1 MMPPLQPEGPQDRVS
16 ARRLLSRADLASCG
30 LLVLACVAASANLWL
45 GPGII
50 QTHAGGDSPFLLQRT
65 YELVANLRAGV
76 FPARWMPDAAFGL
89 GYPFFSFYAALPYY
103 LAALLNLSGFDLLS
117 AIKLTQTLGMLAAAG
132 AMWLYA
138 HTLLPKPGALLASV
152 AYTFAP
158 YHLVNLYVRGDSL
171 QEFFAFAWY
180 PLILWSVDRLIV
192 HKEGTPLAQ
201 RFWGALALAMTLAGL
216 TLTHNVSIV
225 IFAPFI
231 VLYVLARLVHRARI
245 LSIRDAARPVAWLA
259 GAVALALALT
269 AWFWLPALAEA
280 QGLQLGHQTTGYLDY
295 NNHFRGANLVQLNT
309 LFNYQVD
316 SALNVFAIALPQAL
330 LSVLG
335 ALVWLCN
342 PHARR
347 KGALIFALGILA
359 TLMITPLSKPV
370 WDGLPWLALVQ
381 FPWRFLSVQALF
393 SALLIGGLLNWPAN
407 APGKV
412 PERADQ
418 TGNLPPKTSW
428 RRGSWLSTGFFVLA
442 CAALALSLPGL
453 PNQRLDIRAEDVTPQ
468 SLQQYEWFSSNIG
481 TTIRAEYLPTS
492 AQPRPM
498 VGPDLLQQPRRAIA
512 VTGDV
517 LSSTLQQLSPT
528 RQLWHINV
536 GSPVATMTLPL
547 LYWPAWHATL
557 ADAQGT
563 RLGDLSLSPY
573 AGSGWAMLSLPQGEH
588 WVILAL
594 DGTPL
599 QHIAEGVSLA
609 TGILVLLL
617 IVLASRVAPRPALR
631 VVGII
636 AGSLLGVLLIGQVAH
651 ALYVPSKPNIQIMD
665 YTERQFANRSM
676 VLMKSG
682 SGATYELTS
691 ANITPSNVQA
701 GEHFTLTTQ
710 WRDNHVPARIE
721 VKQEIPAGGYFAY
734 VFRYP
739 LSQFS
744 NYPPQSTYIA
754 ITNALP
760 GPLPLRIVAYDAAGN
775 VYTPTLPSGGD
786 LQQEYLGGLVVSEP
800 AVRPPDKQPIRT
812 FPNGIELRNIDW
824 YQPTYEDMCFRV
836 TWATARPM
844 AAALQVSFMMRGSDG
859 RVVSQVDSQPQSG
872 LAPTWSWI
880 PGVLV
885 LDSYCTHANSWI
897 KQGENYT
904 VQIRW
909 YQVLDQKPS
918 GEVTLAGTRKGDSS
932 LAPETPHALITDHTY
947 SMPPVQH
954 QTAITFGQSIR
965 LRGYD
970 LLTSTQ
976 NLSLTLY
983 WSSAMS
989 LTQDYKLFV
998 HLAPLSTPEPIRQD
1012 DRFTLNGMY
1021 PTGMWVPGEIV
1032 SETVTLNLADVP
1044 AGQYQLAI
1052 GWYDPDTQ
1060 DRLSAVTDAGPLPD
1074 GRYVLAKIEH

>member
-1 MMPPLQPEGPQDRVS
+1 MTPPLQPEGLQNRAT
-16 ARRLLSRADLASCG
+16 ARQSLSRADLASYG

-76 FPARWMPDAAFGL
+76 FPARWMPDAALGL

-117 AIKLTQTLGMLAAAG
+117 AIELTQTLGMLAAAG

-138 HTLLPKPGALLASV
+138 RTLLPKPGALLTSV
-152 AYTFAP
+152 AYTLAP

-192 HKEGTPLAQ
+192 HKESTPLAG
-201 RFWGALALAMTLAGL
+201 RFWSTLALALALAGL

-225 IFAPFI
+225 VFAPFI
-231 VLYVLARLVHRARI
+231 VLYVLARLAHRART
-245 LSIRDAARPVAWLA
+245 LSTRDAARSVAWLA
-259 GAVALALALT
+259 GAVALALTLT
-269 AWFWLPALAEA
+269 AWFWLPALGEA

-335 ALVWLCN
+335 ALVWLRN
-342 PHARR
+342 PQARL
-347 KGALIFALGILA
+347 KGALILALGILA

-393 SALLIGGLLNWPAN
+393 GALLIGGLMNFHSE
-407 APGKV
+407 G
-412 PERADQ
+412 PESAYHQ
-418 TGNLPPKTSW
+418 AGNVAPKTPW
-428 RRGSWLSTGFFVLA
+428 RQGNWLSTGLFALV

-517 LSSTLQQLSPT
+517 ISSTLQQLSPA

-536 GSPVATMTLPL
+536 GSPVATMTVPL

-557 ADAQGT
+557 TDAQGT
-563 RLGDLSLSPY
+563 RLSDLTLSPY
-573 AGSGWAMLSLPQGEH
+573 VGSGWAMLSLPQGEH
-588 WVILAL
+588 WVVLAL

-599 QHIAEGVSLA
+599 QHIAEGVSLV

-617 IVLASRVAPRPALR
+617 IVLASRTSPRRALR
-631 VVGII
+631 VAGDI
-636 AGSLLGVLLIGQVAH
+636 AGGMLGVLLIGQVAH
-651 ALYVPSKPNIQIMD
+651 ALYVPSAPNIQIMD
-665 YTERQFANRSM
+665 YTERQFANRST

-691 ANITPSNVQA
+691 AHITPSNVQA
-701 GEHFTLTTQ
+701 GETFTLTTQ
-710 WRDNHVPARIE
+710 WRDNRVPARIE
-721 VKQEIPAGGYFAY
+721 VKQETPAGGYFAY

-744 NYPPQSTYIA
+744 NNPLQSTYIA
-754 ITNALP
+754 ITNALQ
-760 GPLPLRIVAYDAAGN
+760 GPLPLRIVAYDAAGD

-786 LQQEYLGGLVVSEP
+786 LQQEYLGGLVVSKP
-800 AVRPPDKQPIRT
+800 AIQQPYKQPIRT
-812 FPNGIELRNIDW
+812 FPNGIELRKIDW

-836 TWATARPM
+836 TWAAARPM

-880 PGVLV
+880 TGVPV

-909 YQVLDQKPS
+909 YRVLDQQSS
-918 GEVTLAGTRKGDSS
+918 GGVTLVGTRKGDFS
-932 LAPETPHALITDHTY
+932 LAPETPHAVITDHIY
-947 SMPPVQH
+947 STPPVQH
-954 QTAITFGQSIR
+954 QTEITFGQSIR
-965 LRGYD
+965 LQGYD

-1021 PTGMWVPGEIV
+1021 PTGMWVPGEII

-1044 AGQYQLAI
+1044 AGEYQLAI

-1060 DRLSAVTDAGPLPD
+1060 DRLTAVTDTGSLPD
-1074 GRYVLAKIEH
+1074 GRYVLAKIQH

>member
-1 MMPPLQPEGPQDRVS
+1 MTPPLQPEGLQNRAT
-16 ARRLLSRADLASCG
+16 ARQSLSRADLASCG

-65 YELVANLRAGV
+65 YELVANLRAGM

-138 HTLLPKPGALLASV
+138 RTLLPKPGALLASV
-152 AYTFAP
+152 AYTLAP

-192 HKEGTPLAQ
+192 HKESTPLAQ
-201 RFWGALALAMTLAGL
+201 RFWSTLALALALAGL

-225 IFAPFI
+225 VFAPFI
-231 VLYVLARLVHRARI
+231 VLYVLARLAHHART
-245 LSIRDAARPVAWLA
+245 LSTRDAARSVAWLA
-259 GAVALALALT
+259 GAVTLALALT
-269 AWFWLPALAEA
+269 AWFWLPALGEA

-335 ALVWLCN
+335 ALVWLRK
-342 PHARR
+342 PQARL
-347 KGALIFALGILA
+347 KGALILALGILA
-359 TLMITPLSKPV
+359 TLMITPLSKPI

-393 SALLIGGLLNWPAN
+393 GALLIGGLMNSHSEGPKLAHHQ
-407 APGKV
+407 V
-412 PERADQ
+412 
-418 TGNLPPKTSW
+418 GNVATKTSW
-428 RRGSWLSTGFFVLA
+428 RQGSWLSAGLFVLA

-517 LSSTLQQLSPT
+517 ISSTLQQLSPA

-536 GSPVATMTLPL
+536 GSPVATMTVPL

-557 ADAQGT
+557 TDAQGT
-563 RLGDLSLSPY
+563 RLSDLTLSPY
-573 AGSGWAMLSLPQGEH
+573 VGSGWAMLSLPQGEH
-588 WVILAL
+588 WVVLAL

-609 TGILVLLL
+609 TGILALLL
-617 IVLASRVAPRPALR
+617 TVLASRTSPRRALR
-631 VVGII
+631 VAGGI
-636 AGSLLGVLLIGQVAH
+636 AGGMLGVLLIGQVAH
-651 ALYVPSKPNIQIMD
+651 TLYVPSAPNIQIMD
-665 YTERQFANRSM
+665 YTERQFANRST

-691 ANITPSNVQA
+691 AHITPSNVQA
-701 GEHFTLTTQ
+701 GETFTLTTQ

-734 VFRYP
+734 IFRYP

-744 NYPPQSTYIA
+744 SNPLQSTYIA

-760 GPLPLRIVAYDAAGN
+760 GPLPLRIVAYDAEGD

-786 LQQEYLGGLVVSEP
+786 LQQEYLGGLVVGKP
-800 AVRPPDKQPIRT
+800 AVQQPNKQPIRT
-812 FPNGIELRNIDW
+812 FPNGIELRKIDW

-880 PGVLV
+880 PGVPV

-918 GEVTLAGTRKGDSS
+918 GEVTLVGTRKGDFS
-932 LAPETPHALITDHTY
+932 LAPETPHAGITDHIY
-947 SMPPVQH
+947 STPPVQH
-954 QTAITFGQSIR
+954 QTEITFGQSIR
-965 LRGYD
+965 LQGYD

-1060 DRLSAVTDAGPLPD
+1060 DRLTAATNAGSLPD
-1074 GRYVLAKIEH
+1074 GRYVLAKIQH